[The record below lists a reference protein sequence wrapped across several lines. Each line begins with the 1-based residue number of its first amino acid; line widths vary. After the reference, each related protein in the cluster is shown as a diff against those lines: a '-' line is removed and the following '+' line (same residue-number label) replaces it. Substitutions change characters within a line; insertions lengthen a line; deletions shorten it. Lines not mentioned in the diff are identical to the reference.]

1 MILPERYG
9 IATPLLVCAASR
21 AQKASVKFPIVKLFC
36 MRSRPG
42 TFSSLCRKGA
52 SLGDTRVTFP
62 GALAPDPG
70 AGTAAREDPQFGKP
84 DFTIA

>member
-1 MILPERYG
+1 
-9 IATPLLVCAASR
+9 
-21 AQKASVKFPIVKLFC
+21 